1 MDLSRPLPRFAIF
14 GIFSRFKVDLSLGM
28 ATLVQND
35 NNNIIIGCARQY
47 FLSPVINHELSIVS
61 LLVNPISRK
70 INMSPPPYFPNIH
83 CSCERVWQSISVLAR
98 QIHRSEE
105 MFMCDRV
112 PVYTQFPE
120 YFTRSVFPDWFRDF
134 PPTFLPWKISDC
146 ELLSKNPPRR
156 KCGKLGG

>member
-1 MDLSRPLPRFAIF
+1 MPHYHLDQWTSMSYLQQLTYCIAMKGFVRKIWMDLSRPLPRFAIL

-120 YFTRSVFPDWFRDF
+120 
-134 PPTFLPWKISDC
+134 
-146 ELLSKNPPRR
+146 
-156 KCGKLGG
+156 